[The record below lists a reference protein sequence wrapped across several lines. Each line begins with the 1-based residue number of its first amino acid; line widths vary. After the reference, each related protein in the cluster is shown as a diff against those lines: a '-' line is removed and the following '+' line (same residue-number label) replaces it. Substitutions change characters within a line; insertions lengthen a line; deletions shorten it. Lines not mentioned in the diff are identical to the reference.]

1 MSYQNKINAIDMFAL
16 PVLTLVMQVIYF
28 SREDLNEVD
37 LKLKLLLSE
46 IGERHALHPNTL
58 LYAHRSIRG
67 RRLTHVQRNQNQGCN
82 EDGD

>member
-46 IGERHALHPNTL
+46 IGERHPLHPNTTPHIHAPL
-58 LYAHRSIRG
+58 DKRASTQTCSKKPKS
-67 RRLTHVQRNQNQGCN
+67 RL
-82 EDGD
+82 